1 MGFGGSLEGGL
12 EAFDNLNELIIE
24 TKNKVLFGKL
34 VHLNCHKL
42 QVCTSEHS

>member
-12 EAFDNLNELIIE
+12 AIEALNELIFE

-34 VHLNCHKL
+34 VHFNCHKL
-42 QVCTSEHS
+42 QVCTSENS